1 MLLPCS
7 NNEWMHTR
15 RHGGMSVWVVLAMGV
30 LLALLALAV
39 DGAYL
44 WMAKVEMRNA
54 ADAIALATAQALL
67 RDEVLTNRPEA
78 MWQTTQE
85 AYKEAVRYGQVNP
98 VLGRPLELVF
108 DPGDSESSDVVFGYR
123 ENAEDRN
130 FQAAVD
136 LGDVNINAVRVI
148 ARRTRQRGNPA
159 GMFFGRLLGLPVADV
174 VASATAYLDRDV
186 IGFRPV
192 GQRPIP
198 LAPLALLSD
207 PNLSKPMAWETQTL
221 APIYDGPPDAADRFR
236 FDPVRRRFLEVDA
249 EADPTAHAYGSVPGD
264 GIYEMDVRFPVGES
278 LAKTDSADEET
289 NACLVLLR
297 PTDEASGPPGVTVA
311 RHFRQGVTS
320 HDLKEMGGQLVLG
333 EDNRLVLAGMPSITD
348 EAVDSL
354 YQALEALRD
363 SAEPRI
369 WPLYSAI
376 LQDQESATGWRVTI
390 QGFVAARVVRV
401 VLSDGMG
408 SDVPSL
414 SGEHGVSARRELRL
428 VLQPCQLAV
437 NAAVTD
443 SARRYANPGVSIH
456 NRYIAKVRL
465 VNE

>member
-7 NNEWMHTR
+7 NNEWMSGR
-15 RHGGMSVWVVLAMGV
+15 RCGGMSVWMVLALGV

-54 ADAIALATAQALL
+54 ADAVALATAQALL
-67 RDEVLTNRPEA
+67 RDEVLSNRPEA
-78 MWQTTQE
+78 MWQTTQQ
-85 AYKEAVRYGQVNP
+85 AYKEAGRYGQVNP
-98 VLGRPLELVF
+98 VLGRPLELIF
-108 DPGDSESSDVVFGYR
+108 DPGDPESSDVVFGYR

-130 FQAAVD
+130 FQSAVD

-159 GMFFGRLLGLPVADV
+159 GMFFGRLLGLPMADV

-207 PNLSKPMAWETQTL
+207 PSLSKPMAWETQTL
-221 APIYDGPPDAADRFR
+221 GPLYDGPPDAADRFS
-236 FDPVRRRFLEVDA
+236 FDPVKRRFVEVDA
-249 EADPTAHAYGSVPGD
+249 EADPTAQAFGSVPGD
-264 GIYEMDVRFPVGES
+264 GIYEMEVRFPVGEAQ
-278 LAKTDSADEET
+278 AKTDPADEEI
-289 NACLVLLR
+289 NACLVVLR
-297 PTDEASGPPGVTVA
+297 PTDESNDPLGVTVA

-320 HDLKEMGGQLVLG
+320 HDLKEIGGQLILG
-333 EDNRLVLAGMPSITD
+333 EDNRVILAGMPSIDD

-354 YQALEALRD
+354 YQALVALRD

-376 LQDQESATGWRVTI
+376 LPDQESATGWRVTI

-401 VLSDGMG
+401 ALSDATE
-408 SDVPSL
+408 SELPS
-414 SGEHGVSARRELRL
+414 SAGEHGVSARRQLRL

-443 SARRYANPGVSIH
+443 SARRYANPSVSIH